1 MKTQVT
7 EDCIACMRCVEI
19 CPEVFEMGDEIAEA
33 KVDPVPPQY
42 EDLVREAA
50 EECPTDAIVITEE

>member
-1 MKTQVT
+1 
-7 EDCIACMRCVEI
+7 MRCVEI